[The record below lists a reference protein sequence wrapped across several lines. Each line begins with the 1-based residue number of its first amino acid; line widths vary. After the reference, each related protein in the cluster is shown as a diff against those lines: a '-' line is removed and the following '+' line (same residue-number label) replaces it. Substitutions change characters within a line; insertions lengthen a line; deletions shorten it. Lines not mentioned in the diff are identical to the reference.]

1 MAKQFT
7 FWYSETYTYKAWFEA
22 ESIEE
27 ARELLDQVWNSDL
40 DMEEDL
46 PKFGNKDKNFEL
58 DIDMVSLEEVED

>member
-7 FWYSETYTYKAWFEA
+7 FWYSEPYTYKAWFEA
-22 ESIEE
+22 DSIEE
-27 ARELLDQVWNSDL
+27 ARELLDQVYTADL

-46 PKFGNKDKNFEL
+46 PKFGNKDKDFTL

>member
-1 MAKQFT
+1 MAKTFT

-40 DMEEDL
+40 GMEGDL

-58 DIDMVSLEEVED
+58 EIATETLEEVED